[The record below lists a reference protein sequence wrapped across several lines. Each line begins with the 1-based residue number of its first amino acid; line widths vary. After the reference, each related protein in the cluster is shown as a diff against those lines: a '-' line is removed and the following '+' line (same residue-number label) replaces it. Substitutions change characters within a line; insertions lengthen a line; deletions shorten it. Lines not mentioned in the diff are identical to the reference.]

1 LIARTLLLTLA
12 LTGAAQAEP
21 SYRYAGT
28 ATQQLYEVDANS
40 IRKEGPWVYF
50 DLRSRSLIP
59 GSDYGYEGHI
69 AVDCAARTRMDLSNT
84 ALFGGQRHTKVV
96 DAPSMKTV
104 FDGTRQAEEMELV
117 CGLAGA
123 ATVPTVATVPPVPP
137 APAPAIA
144 PAGRAKLRA
153 STTGLIVSA
162 DGWVVAPADA
172 VQDCGRVDITALGT
186 HHTAVLAD
194 GVSTGVGYAVLKI
207 DGGPYPALLPRPESP
222 PRGSALTLLGFAA
235 DATPTS
241 QPRVSA
247 AYVSGGEPGEKAD
260 GKPWITVSA
269 ATSMAV
275 GVVLD
280 ERGLVA
286 GVMQAQPG
294 GKKGELRGSVSRVE
308 SIRRVLDFHGVP
320 WPAPAADA
328 LPPKTDV
335 LRRAVPATVLVACY
349 TN

>member
-1 LIARTLLLTLA
+1 VIVRTLLLALV

-28 ATQQLYEVDANS
+28 ATQQLYEVDASS

-50 DLRSRSLIP
+50 DLRARSLSP

-96 DAPSMKTV
+96 DEPRMKTV
-104 FDGTRQAEEMELV
+104 FDGTRQAEEMDLV

-123 ATVPTVATVPPVPP
+123 ATASTVASAPPPP
-137 APAPAIA
+137 PPPIA
-144 PAGRAKLRA
+144 RPGPAKLRA
-153 STTGLIVSA
+153 STTGIIVSA
-162 DGWVVAPADA
+162 DGWLVAPSEA
-172 VQDCGRVDITALGT
+172 VRDCGRVDVTALGA
-186 HHTAVLAD
+186 HQTAVLAD
-194 GVSTGVGYAVLKI
+194 GVSTNASYAVLKI
-207 DGGPYPALLPRPESP
+207 DGGPYPALLPRGDSP
-222 PRGSALTLLGFAA
+222 PQGSALTVLGFAA
-235 DATPTS
+235 DATPSS
-241 QPRVSA
+241 QPRVA
-247 AYVSGGEPGEKAD
+247 AAVVTGGAPGDKAD

-280 ERGLVA
+280 ERGLVS
-286 GVMQAQPG
+286 GVLQGRPG
-294 GKKGELRGSVSRVE
+294 DRKGEFIGSVARTE
-308 SIRRVLDFHGVP
+308 SIRRVLEFHGVP
-320 WPAPAADA
+320 WAAPAAEA